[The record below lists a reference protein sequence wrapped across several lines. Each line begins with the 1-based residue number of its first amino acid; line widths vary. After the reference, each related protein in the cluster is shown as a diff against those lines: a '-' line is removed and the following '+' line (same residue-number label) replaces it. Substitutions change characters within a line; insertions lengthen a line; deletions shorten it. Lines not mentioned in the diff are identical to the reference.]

1 MSKSFMYGLT
11 FCLSLLVVV
20 LSYGVYY
27 WHNQSQKHQAA
38 ASILHDTMRIMVDNN
53 PEENEE
59 IYLDMLDN
67 LDCHTDKVSK
77 EDFQEYC
84 WFY

>member
-11 FCLSLLVVV
+11 FCLSLLVAF
-20 LSYGVYY
+20 LSYASYY
-27 WHNQSQKHQAA
+27 WYNQSQKHYAS

-59 IYLDMLDN
+59 VYYDMLDN
-67 LDCHTDKVSK
+67 LDCYTDKVVK
-77 EDFQEYC
+77 EDFEEYC

>member
-20 LSYGVYY
+20 LGYASYY
-27 WHNQSQKHQAA
+27 WYNQSQKHQAA

-67 LDCHTDKVSK
+67 LDCYTDKVTK
-77 EDFQEYC
+77 EDFEGYC

>member
-11 FCLSLLVVV
+11 FGLSILVVV
-20 LSYGVYY
+20 LGYASYY
-27 WHNQSQKHQAA
+27 WYNQSQKHQAA

-67 LDCHTDKVSK
+67 LDCHTDKVTK
-77 EDFQEYC
+77 EDFKGYC